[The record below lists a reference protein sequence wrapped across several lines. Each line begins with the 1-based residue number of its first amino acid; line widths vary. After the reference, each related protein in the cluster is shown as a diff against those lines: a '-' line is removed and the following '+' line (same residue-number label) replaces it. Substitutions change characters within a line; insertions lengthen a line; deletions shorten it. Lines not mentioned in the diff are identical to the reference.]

1 MRTVIIGCGNLA
13 RIHVHKL
20 RKLNPQISLAIVDID
35 PQRLEQFAQELDIQ
49 ASFVS
54 ISEMLSTFQPE
65 YAHITTPPASHF
77 QLCNQLLENQIH
89 CLVEKPLAMTS
100 EQVETLLKTADDADV
115 KLTVN
120 HMRSFDPMVEEAKK
134 LIEKK
139 SFGAV
144 KAVNGRYS
152 FDYFDNRKYDPTSR
166 WMDKLPGGPV
176 FDIAPHVFSAMEQFT
191 GALNYQASQVTAM
204 EGKVHDYQL
213 LLANQ
218 SGIFASAHMNLN
230 TLPLKNELEIEC
242 ERGSIHLD
250 FRNFIISYQS
260 VSALPNAVSRVT
272 ANLHGAWQLLWGT
285 TKAVG
290 KFALKRLDPYAGLDA
305 VINDFYSDKMNNLFA
320 LDALRYLQIMEQES
334 AFLPQPEKTEDIT
347 YPAADVLVT
356 GARGFL
362 GQSLVLRLLQQGR
375 TVRVLLHSNK
385 PLPQSWMEYES
396 QVQVVIGDIYDQKLV
411 ARACENVT
419 KVFHLA
425 AAMQGNWHYH
435 LDTTVTGTNNLLAAC
450 TEHKIEQLI
459 YISTL
464 NVYHG
469 DDYRHSYKIDESFQ
483 FEREPQNR
491 GNYSHAKW
499 QAENAVRD
507 FADDNAQ
514 TQVTIFRPGLIYGP
528 GLDPCLNDLGISV
541 GDRFLLSI
549 GMGDRRLPLVYV
561 ENVVDAC
568 MAALKQDEGALKIFN
583 LVDNDYPTQREYI
596 ELLNQNGKQKRLIPV
611 PLTVFKSAF
620 WVLDHMCALGLKR
633 NPHLSYRLRSISS
646 SPVFDTSEAQQVL
659 QWQPQ
664 VDLKQGISAAM
675 SAANQEKNA

>member
-20 RKLNPQISLAIVDID
+20 RKLNPQVALAIVDID
-35 PQRLEQFAQELDIQ
+35 PQRLEQFAKELDIS
-49 ASFVS
+49 ASFQS
-54 ISEMLSTFQPE
+54 IDEMLNVFQPE
-65 YAHITTPPASHF
+65 YAHITTPPGSHYGLCKKLLASR
-77 QLCNQLLENQIH
+77 IH

-100 EQVETLLKTADDADV
+100 EEVADLLSDAEANKL

-120 HMRSFDPMVEEAKK
+120 HMRSFDPMVEQARQ

-139 SFGAV
+139 QFGAV
-144 KAVNGRYS
+144 KAVKGRYS

-166 WMDKLPGGPV
+166 WMEKLPGGPV

-191 GALNYQASQVTAM
+191 GPLSYQASQVTAFDN
-204 EGKVHDYQL
+204 KVHDYQL
-213 LLANQ
+213 LLNNQ
-218 SGIFASAHMNLN
+218 RGIFASAHMNLN

-242 ERGSIHLD
+242 ERGAVNLD

-260 VSALPNAVSRVT
+260 VSSLPNAISRVT
-272 ANLHGAWQLLWGT
+272 GNLHGAWQLLWGT
-285 TKAVG
+285 SAAVV
-290 KFALKRLDPYAGLDA
+290 KFLLKRLDPYAGLDR
-305 VINDFYSDKMNNLFA
+305 VIKDFYSEQMSNDFA
-320 LDALRYLQIMEQES
+320 IDARRYLEIMERET
-334 AFLPQPEKTEDIT
+334 AFISQPEESKDIQL
-347 YPAADVLVT
+347 PPADVLVT

-362 GQSLVLRLLQQGR
+362 GQSLVSRLLQQGR

-385 PLPQSWMEYES
+385 PLPESWQNYE
-396 QVQVVIGDIYDQKLV
+396 QQLQVVIGDIYDGKLV
-411 ARACENVT
+411 SRTCENVK

-425 AAMQGNWHYH
+425 AAMQGSWHYH

-450 TEHKIEQLI
+450 STHNIEQLI

-469 DDYRHSYKIDESFQ
+469 DDYRFSNKVDETFQ

-499 QAENAVRD
+499 QAEQAVRS
-507 FADDNAQ
+507 FAAEHES

-528 GLDPCLNDLGISV
+528 GLDPCLNDLGISL
-541 GDRFLLSI
+541 GDNYLISI

-568 MAALKQDEGALKIFN
+568 VAALKHSEGALKIFN
-583 LVDNDYPTQREYI
+583 LVDDDYPTQREYI
-596 ELLNQNGKQKRLIPV
+596 ELLNENGRKKRLIPV
-611 PLTVFKSAF
+611 PLAVYKSAF
-620 WVLDHMCALGLKR
+620 WVLDKLCSIGLKR
-633 NPHLSYRLRSISS
+633 NPHLSYRLRSISA
-646 SPVFDTSEAQQVL
+646 SPKFDTREAQQVL
-659 QWQPQ
+659 HWQPQ
-664 VDLKQGISAAM
+664 VGLKQGVSAAI
-675 SAANQEKNA
+675 AAGEQVKN

>member
-13 RIHVHKL
+13 RIHVQKL

-35 PQRLEQFAQELDIQ
+35 LQRLEQFAQELDIQ
-49 ASFVS
+49 ASFVN
-54 ISEMLSTFQPE
+54 IADMLSTFQPE
-65 YAHITTPPASHF
+65 YAHITTPPGSHF
-77 QLCNQLLENQIH
+77 GLCKQLLDNHIH

-100 EQVETLLKTADDADV
+100 EQVEILLNQARDHDV

-120 HMRSFDPMVEEAKK
+120 HMRSFDPMVAEAKQ
-134 LIEKK
+134 LIDKK
-139 SFGAV
+139 EFGAV
-144 KAVNGRYS
+144 KTVNGRYS

-191 GALNYQASQVTAM
+191 GALDYQASQVTTV

-218 SGIFASAHMNLN
+218 SSIFASAHMNLN

-242 ERGSIHLD
+242 ERGSVHLD

-305 VINDFYSDKMNNLFA
+305 VIKDFYSDKMTNGFA
-320 LDALRYLQIMEQES
+320 QDAFRYLQIMEREV
-334 AFLPQPEKTEDIT
+334 AFLPQQEQPEEICL
-347 YPAADVLVT
+347 PAADVLVT

-362 GQSLVLRLLQQGR
+362 GQALVLRLLKQGR

-385 PLPQSWMEYES
+385 PLPQSWLDYES
-396 QVQVVIGDIYDQKLV
+396 QIQVVIGDIYDQKLV
-411 ARACENVT
+411 ASACENVK

-450 TEHKIEQLI
+450 STHNIEQLI

-483 FEREPQNR
+483 FEREPQHR

-507 FADDNAQ
+507 FANDNAQ

-541 GDRFLLSI
+541 GDRYLLSI

-568 MAALKQDEGALKIFN
+568 MAALKQSEGAMKIYN

-596 ELLNQNGKQKRLIPV
+596 EILNQNGKRKHLIPV
-611 PLTVFKSAF
+611 PLVVYKSAF
-620 WVLDHMCALGLKR
+620 WMLDNLCAIGLKR

-659 QWQPQ
+659 HWQPQ
-664 VDLKQGISAAM
+664 VDLKQGVSAAISAG
-675 SAANQEKNA
+675 NQEKSS